1 MKKIYLFLIFIT
13 VILNMYL
20 IFGWNPYSNK
30 NDIAITTYENVD
42 NNIDI
47 DTISNLNNEYY
58 GDNSKELSLC
68 LTEQSAIE
76 SLSEN
81 ERKELNGILCNMS
94 TSDLGKWIDL
104 ENNTD
109 NHNIIEFFRVIQKRL
124 SVEEYEKVKVIIG
137 KIIDVE
143 RVETLLKNNY
153 V

>member
-137 KIIDVE
+137 KIIDVD